1 MPTDLTIAF
10 AGHAA
15 NARSNVTALV
25 SDFLHLGSPDSEG
38 YFEKPDRWGKLAFYF
53 LAPDKNLP
61 DGLKYSI
68 NLALSVENGKV
79 YLVTGKDAGDEVT
92 AYGEYVDKIL
102 SFDDPLSELVDIL
115 SEAPHPNLFMNW
127 DESDADDEQ
136 LINLAHQHDLIR
148 VSDLVQGLT
157 AIVPDIV
164 DDDDEEGEVEETSE
178 PEPEPE
184 VEARPARRSRSR
196 KAETEELNEEQEDLD
211 ETQPVKKAPGPVV
224 PTLEEEISAAQRAAT
239 QSAIAVG
246 NVTVS
251 ADLLRD
257 VLNALS
263 AAGVYMSA
271 VDTVNATK
279 NLADL
284 RLSPL
289 TEELHKQAEVLNT
302 ALHAEESYEK
312 AVRDTAPEKSK
323 QKPAGKTT
331 RVILDEDSGEW
342 KKAGRGRPRAGAR
355 TGSMDAE
362 GNVTED

>member
-15 NARSNVTALV
+15 NAKSNVNSLV

-38 YFEKPDRWGKLAFYF
+38 YFEKPDRWGKLAFYI
-53 LAPDKNLP
+53 LAPDKTLP
-61 DGLKYSI
+61 DGLKHAL
-68 NLALSVENGKV
+68 NLALSIEGGKV
-79 YLVTGKDAGDEVT
+79 YLVTGKDAGDELT

-102 SFDDPLSELVDIL
+102 SFDDPLSELADIL
-115 SEAPHPNLFMNW
+115 SDAPRPNLFMNW
-127 DESDADDEQ
+127 DEADADDEMM
-136 LINLAHQHDLIR
+136 INLAHRYVEVIR

-157 AIVPDIV
+157 SIVPDIV
-164 DDDDEEGEVEETSE
+164 DEADGVDIEET

-184 VEARPARRSRSR
+184 EEERPARRSRSR
-196 KAETEELNEEQEDLD
+196 KPQTEELNEEQEDLD
-211 ETQPVKKAPGPVV
+211 ETQPVKEKTPEPE
-224 PTLEEEISAAQRAAT
+224 PTTLEEEISAAQRATT

-246 NVTVS
+246 DVTVS
-251 ADLLRD
+251 TDLLRD
-257 VLNALS
+257 VLSALS
-263 AAGVYMSA
+263 AAGFYMDA

-284 RLSPL
+284 RRSPL
-289 TEELHKQAEVLNT
+289 TEELHKQAAALNS
-302 ALHAEESYEK
+302 ALSAEEPYEK
-312 AVRDTAPEKSK
+312 AVRDTASEKPK

-331 RVILDEDSGEW
+331 KVVWDEDASEW